1 MLAQSA
7 PESRFS
13 SRKAPGMEGI
23 MFNDNLTH
31 LRKMKKM
38 TQEGVAEKLGVTRQA
53 VAKWESGETLPDLE
67 KCRLL
72 AELFGVSLDDLANY
86 KPEENMGLS
95 LPPKGKHLF
104 GVVTVGEKGQIV
116 IPAKARKVFDISAGD
131 RLVILGDEEQGL
143 AIIKSERFLELAEVA
158 KELLK

>member
-1 MLAQSA
+1 
-7 PESRFS
+7 
-13 SRKAPGMEGI
+13 MEDC
-23 MFNDNLTH
+23 MFKDNLTH

-38 TQEGVAEKLGVTRQA
+38 TQEGVAEKVGVTRQA

-131 RLVILGDEEQGL
+131 RVVILGDEEQGL

>member
-1 MLAQSA
+1 
-7 PESRFS
+7 
-13 SRKAPGMEGI
+13 
-23 MFNDNLTH
+23 MFKDNLIQ

-38 TQEGVAEKLGVTRQA
+38 TQEGIAEKVGVTRQA
-53 VAKWESGETLPDLE
+53 VAKWEAGETVPDLE

-86 KPEENMGLS
+86 EPEENMGLS

-131 RLVILGDEEQGL
+131 RVVILGDEEQGL

>member
-1 MLAQSA
+1 
-7 PESRFS
+7 
-13 SRKAPGMEGI
+13 
-23 MFNDNLTH
+23 MFKDNLIQ

-38 TQEGVAEKLGVTRQA
+38 TQEGIAEKVGVTRQA
-53 VAKWESGETLPDLE
+53 VAKWEAGETVPDLE

-86 KPEENMGLS
+86 EPEENMGLS

-143 AIIKSERFLELAEVA
+143 AIIKSERFLELAEGA
-158 KELLK
+158 KALLK